1 MSRVFREDLSHY
13 YCTPLS
19 QNWKLRLS
27 PHYSNPFQCILPS
40 LKIKSQFYNI
50 KSTSG
55 STLHITLSK
64 SSMKYTFQVP
74 LPQEILGS
82 LRTPRFEIR
91 FWVKGRF
98 FLCEPSHYS
107 NYNITCTNMVV
118 DVIWTFFLH
127 LSSWHTHTNHR
138 SEECE
143 VSMIN
148 EITIKFQPYLL
159 HTNLNVSSS
168 VLACFTSL
176 YRKVL

>member
-1 MSRVFREDLSHY
+1 MSRVFREDLCHY

-118 DVIWTFFLH
+118 DVIWTFFLA
-127 LSSWHTHTNHR
+127 LVFLTHTHKPPLGRMWSQYNKWDHNQVPTVFTPH
-138 SEECE
+138 
-143 VSMIN
+143 
-148 EITIKFQPYLL
+148 KFERFQFSTCMFY
-159 HTNLNVSSS
+159 
-168 VLACFTSL
+168 
-176 YRKVL
+176 